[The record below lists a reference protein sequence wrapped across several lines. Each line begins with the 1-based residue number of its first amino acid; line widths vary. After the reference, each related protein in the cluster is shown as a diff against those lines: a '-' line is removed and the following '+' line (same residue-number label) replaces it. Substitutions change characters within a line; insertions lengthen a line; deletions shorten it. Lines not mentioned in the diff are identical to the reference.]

1 MVVLQLSS
9 PSRKA
14 VGEQDGGPGGFE
26 TLSPAGGVGARWA
39 DTPSVPCLLSGNS
52 SPGVWTQ
59 ASISLSLPSWEG
71 EGEGEVAQRK
81 MVLRGAGWG
90 GRLGPRE
97 PRTPPSVEQGTRRLG
112 QACAL
117 RLSGGRRETG
127 RWNRPPRAIPSLRL
141 GGLQRAGLR
150 AHPQLYRDSATNV
163 VSKGPQVELFLGA
176 GSGPG

>member
-71 EGEGEVAQRK
+71 EVAQRE

-90 GRLGPRE
+90 GCLGPRE

-127 RWNRPPRAIPSLRL
+127 RWNRPPRAIPSLWL

-150 AHPQLYRDSATNV
+150 AHPQHYRDSATNV

>member
-176 GSGPG
+176 GSGLG